1 MPAFTFVASVI
12 AVEIGAW
19 ALGSVGLSF
28 VTSVIALGL
37 AYTTARVLGLTG
49 GSGGTGQDPGVRIQF
64 PPSTT
69 NKVPVVYGHAN
80 TKGIVT
86 DARISNEN
94 KTMTYVLVI
103 SEKTQSGTFSVGDI
117 YWNDQQLV
125 FRSGSESHIVASSI
139 DQNGNGATNTNYN
152 GLIRVRVYSG
162 GSGAA
167 DQIFPTTGTPV
178 AAYTLLAGSESETSY
193 EMNDLVFAVI
203 QLDYNSEKGTTGLG
217 QVTFE
222 LTNTLSNPGSVWYDY
237 MTSERYGAGI
247 PTAQIDT
254 LSCISTTTTTSL
266 YSVSNTIPPNQYLAG
281 GTTAS
286 TQVRY
291 ECNGV
296 ISAGDTV
303 KNNLDKI
310 SIAGEAWTSFDYS
323 AGQWKVILNR
333 AATAGELASAFEFN
347 DDNIIGEVGV
357 STTNL
362 EDLYNNLEVE
372 FASRKIRDQNDYYK
386 AEIAASARNDL
397 EPDNK
402 LSIRLEMV
410 NNALHAARIG
420 LIELKQSRK
429 DLIITFRAD
438 YTALQV
444 EAGDVVKVTNDV
456 YGFTNKL
463 FRVSKTREVEDEMGG
478 ITVEITALE
487 YDATVYTDETLEDSP
502 DTPGSGIP
510 TFGGS
515 STLPPP
521 ATPVVATISTTT
533 PSFSISTVISPASG
547 PVDEV
552 QWWYST
558 TSTSGFAY
566 LTNEYPSSG
575 NFTAGTTVSDTV
587 TINTAGT
594 FYFKARTGLGSRYSD
609 LSTSTSVG
617 FVWNPTTGSDY
628 GTLP

>member
-1 MPAFTFVASVI
+1 LF
-12 AVEIGAW
+12 
-19 ALGSVGLSF
+19 
-28 VTSVIALGL
+28 
-37 AYTTARVLGLTG
+37 
-49 GSGGTGQDPGVRIQF
+49 
-64 PPSTT
+64 
-69 NKVPVVYGHAN
+69 
-80 TKGIVT
+80 
-86 DARISNEN
+86 
-94 KTMTYVLVI
+94 
-103 SEKTQSGTFSVGDI
+103 
-117 YWNDQQLV
+117 
-125 FRSGSESHIVASSI
+125 
-139 DQNGNGATNTNYN
+139 
-152 GLIRVRVYSG
+152 
-162 GSGAA
+162 
-167 DQIFPTTGTPV
+167 
-178 AAYTLLAGSESETSY
+178 
-193 EMNDLVFAVI
+193 
-203 QLDYNSEKGTTGLG
+203 
-217 QVTFE
+217 
-222 LTNTLSNPGSVWYDY
+222 
-237 MTSERYGAGI
+237 
-247 PTAQIDT
+247 
-254 LSCISTTTTTSL
+254 
-266 YSVSNTIPPNQYLAG
+266 SVSNEIPPNQFLAG
-281 GTTAS
+281 GTTS
-286 TQVRY
+286 TNQVRY
-291 ECNGV
+291 QCNGV
-296 ISAGDTV
+296 ISTGDTV

-333 AATAGELASAFEFN
+333 AATAGELASAFQFN

-372 FASRKIRDQNDYYK
+372 FSSRKIRDQNDYYK

-438 YTALQV
+438 YSALQI
-444 EAGDVVKVTNDV
+444 EAGDVVKITNDV
-456 YGFTNKL
+456 YGFDNRL
-463 FRVSKTREVEDEMGG
+463 FRVSKTREVEDEMGS

-487 YDATVYTDETLEDSP
+487 YDPGVYTDETLEDSP

-515 STLPPP
+515 ATLPPP
-521 ATPVVATISTTT
+521 AIPVVATISTTT
-533 PSFSISTVISPASG
+533 PSFSISTVINPASG

-558 TSTSGFAY
+558 TSTGGFSY
-566 LTNEYPSSG
+566 LTNEYASSG
-575 NFTAGTTVSDTV
+575 NFTAGSTVNDIV

-594 FYFKARTGLGSRYSD
+594 FYFKARTGLGSRYSN